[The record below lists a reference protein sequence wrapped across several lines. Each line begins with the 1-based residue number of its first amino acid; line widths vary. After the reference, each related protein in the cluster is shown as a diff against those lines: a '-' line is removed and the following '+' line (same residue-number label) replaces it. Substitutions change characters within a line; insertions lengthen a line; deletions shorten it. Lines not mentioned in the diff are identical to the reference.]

1 MHKYLITTSA
11 IAVIFASGALAEDTA
26 AAGPIVSGEFSIDI
40 AETAAGDWGATTGL
54 DLGIDAVGLATVDL
68 DFGLA
73 ADDKIKL
80 DDWAV
85 GTSVGGSIGIGL
97 GTDQGVMPGAE
108 GEQTLAAPA
117 MGTAVKVE
125 VGDAAVAIG
134 LTDMSSDITDIS
146 NIQGAYTLN
155 LGMLDVT
162 AAGDYNM
169 DSENI
174 VVGAGVGGLDLGVAS
189 LGGALTYDVD
199 GEDIGYEIVADTY
212 GITAYLNGDS
222 DEALQNVGGEY
233 TYMLGG
239 AEVSAGAAYNFD
251 AEEFTPT
258 VGVGFSF

>member
-26 AAGPIVSGEFSIDI
+26 PAGPIVSGEFKIDI
-40 AETAAGDWGATTGL
+40 AETAAGDYGATTGL
-54 DLGIDAVGLATVDL
+54 DLGIDAVGLASVDL
-68 DFGLA
+68 DFILDT
-73 ADDKIKL
+73 DDKIKL
-80 DDWAV
+80 DDWGV
-85 GTSVGGSIGIGL
+85 GTSVGGAIGVSL

-125 VGDAAVAIG
+125 VGDAAVAVG
-134 LTDMSSDITDIS
+134 FTDMSKDITDVS
-146 NIQGAYTLN
+146 NIQGAYSLN

-169 DSENI
+169 DSENF
-174 VVGAGVGGLDLGVAS
+174 VLGAGVGGLDLGVAA
-189 LGGALTYDVD
+189 LGGAMTYDVD
-199 GEDIGYEIVADTY
+199 GEEIGYEIVATTF
-212 GITAYLNGDS
+212 GVTAYLNGDS

-233 TYMLGG
+233 SYMLGG